1 MNKTEYDGIISKPPM
16 EEVLYHGAFHKYLNK
31 YMGKNG
37 KWVYVYNQAKGMAN
51 KAAGAASGA
60 LNKAKAALPGLQKQA
75 MSTAVSTR
83 NKVGSAVSSG
93 SKQASALKKKA
104 QNKISKMLPILSK
117 RLKKAQHQATGV
129 KLLARDKTKK
139 LKKTAKGTFEQ
150 TKKTAS
156 STAKK
161 VKDKNLYQRT
171 KRKVGEKTGKYKR
184 DSGHATTTFEGN
196 HSKMMGDSRYTTPYS
211 RDADLGFRGYD
222 HAKMR
227 SHMNNY
233 AQHLAKTRKTRDFVT
248 KRRNS
253 KAAATARKN
262 RKAK

>member
-37 KWVYVYNQAKGMAN
+37 KWVYVYNQVKGAAN

-60 LNKAKAALPGLQKQA
+60 VSKAKAALPGLQKQA

-93 SKQASALKKKA
+93 SKQASTLKKQAK
-104 QNKISKMLPILSK
+104 NKISKMLPILSK

-150 TKKTAS
+150 
-156 STAKK
+156 AKK
-161 VKDKNLYQRT
+161 KGSEAAKKAGATVTGRAKQIKAGNGKIKRRT
-171 KRKVGEKTGKYKR
+171 RSQANENIQSHIVNDLLDGR
-184 DSGHATTTFEGN
+184 SGHI
-196 HSKMMGDSRYTTPYS
+196 
-211 RDADLGFRGYD
+211 ADTNNKA
-222 HAKMR
+222 HAKQGQKYDWVKR
-227 SHMNNY
+227 QDEEY
-233 AQHLAKTRKTRDFVT
+233 KKT
-248 KRRNS
+248 KRRYRRRARS
-253 KAAATARKN
+253 KTVAGRYKY
-262 RKAK
+262 